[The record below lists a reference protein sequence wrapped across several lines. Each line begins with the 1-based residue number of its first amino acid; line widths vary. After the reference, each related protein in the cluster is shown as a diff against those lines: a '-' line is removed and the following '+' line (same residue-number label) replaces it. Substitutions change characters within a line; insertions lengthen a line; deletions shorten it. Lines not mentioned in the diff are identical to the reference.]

1 MYLLFTCRFLH
12 SRLFFFQNSCRFTRR
27 RSTLLVVITHIHS
40 THKFHDVYLDVLSA
54 RLNLLLVQR
63 VYAFRA
69 ERNAENQSWKTVLA
83 CWTLYY
89 LPALERFSRI
99 GPKPYLFYFIFPGQ
113 IVNDWRGKKKKKYSL
128 STAFLAVRNCFASTS
143 HSQRVIEGL
152 CLPHIFN

>member
-113 IVNDWRGKKKKKYSL
+113 IVNDWRGKKKKKILSKYGIPSSKELLRFDVTYSK
-128 STAFLAVRNCFASTS
+128 S
-143 HSQRVIEGL
+143 HRRVM
-152 CLPHIFN
+152 FTTYF